1 MNEQELDKFVENQY
15 NEWLLNNDISKVE
28 DIDQKDLKEAI
39 EKDLA
44 FVSKMTVQE
53 YTLYEKWIE
62 VHEKY
67 KTAETNSFF
76 DDKPALIDPTQ
87 EAFIKSV
94 KNSNVIDVRTKNEFN
109 NGTYKA
115 SQNIPLSTIEQE
127 IDNISDNSYVF
138 CAGGYRSVI
147 ACSILMKAGK
157 KDLINVLEGYS
168 GINKHI
174 ESQL

>member
-1 MNEQELDKFVENQY
+1 MVSTGISKADMEKTEEI
-15 NEWLLNNDISKVE
+15 LNNIPAKFIC
-28 DIDQKDLKEAI
+28 IDVANGYSEHFTN
-39 EKDLA
+39 
-44 FVSKMTVQE
+44 FV
-53 YTLYEKWIE
+53 
-62 VHEKY
+62 
-67 KTAETNSFF
+67 
-76 DDKPALIDPTQ
+76 
-87 EAFIKSV
+87 KSV
-94 KNSNVIDVRTKNEFN
+94 KNSNVIDVRTNNEYKNANFK
-109 NGTYKA
+109 T
-115 SQNIPLSTIEQE
+115 SQNIPLNTIQSE